1 MIYLRKRPYVTII
14 IWVDVSLSSPS
25 LIKSEIQSINGYQ
38 TIRDNS
44 VRPKSDVSF
53 CQIVD
58 VD

>member
-1 MIYLRKRPYVTII
+1 MIYLLKRPHVAIV
-14 IWVDVSLSSPS
+14 IWVDVSLSSSS
-25 LIKSEIQSINGYQ
+25 LIKSEIQSINRYQ

-44 VRPKSDVSF
+44 VCPKSDVSF